1 MNTEENNLGREW
13 PQKYPNLLFQQMEN
27 NAYVIS
33 GGVSINNKFIRLR
46 LCLPHFPEL
55 RNYQLYVQQ
64 HLEYKSYNSDNLPL
78 KAHWTFDDLLSH
90 IAQQLPEPILEE
102 VPAVKQRNIYAE
114 ILKLHKPQEYRLQLD
129 DNCTR
134 IRFCSFAEHEAHYLE
149 LELPTMRL
157 LQHSLPD
164 CVQLKDMLAGNSLS
178 LIDILNLYLKLL
190 DELRP
195 FYESFLDIDEL
206 CDVLQPSPITTKHN
220 YRVFPLKDRVYLK
233 VTIAD
238 PFASYGSMAVQIIG
252 PTEEVAQLRHVLS
265 EGLCSWDT
273 ELDMHKNLLRIF
285 DLCYFPMPAGG
296 GGLDHPPKEEERHCN
311 ICFVYRLDNGE
322 VPLVSCDNSRCV
334 LKCHAECLKEWFD
347 TLIDGKTFLEVSFGL
362 CPFCKAVR
370 IFLIYYDKSLLISVF
385 FFRNYLH
392 HLLHC

>member
-1 MNTEENNLGREW
+1 MNTIENNLRREYA
-13 PQKYPNLLFQQMEN
+13 QKYPGLLFQRMKN
-27 NAYVIS
+27 NGYVIS
-33 GGVSINNKFIRLR
+33 GVVSINDKLIRLK

-55 RNYQLYVQQ
+55 RKYQLYVQQ
-64 HLEYKSYNSDNLPL
+64 HLEYKNYNSDNLPL
-78 KAHWTFDDLLSH
+78 KEHWTLDDLLSY
-90 IAQQLPEPILEE
+90 IAQQLPEPILEDAT
-102 VPAVKQRNIYAE
+102 VVKQRNIYAE
-114 ILKLHKPQEYRLQLD
+114 ILELHKPQEYRLQLD
-129 DNCTR
+129 ENCTR

-157 LQHSLPD
+157 LEHSLPD
-164 CVQLKDMLAGNSLS
+164 CVLLKDMLAGNSHS

-265 EGLCSWDT
+265 EGLSSWDT
-273 ELDMHKNLLRIF
+273 ELDMHKNLLRVF

-296 GGLDHPPKEEERHCN
+296 GDLDHPQKDDEQHCN

-347 TLIDGKTFLEVSFGL
+347 TLIEGKTFLEVSFGL
-362 CPFCKAVR
+362 CPFCKSVS
-370 IFLIYYDKSLLISVF
+370 IF
-385 FFRNYLH
+385 
-392 HLLHC
+392 